1 MPIIEILM
9 NEEKCVGTIT
19 IGRESVKENINTLL
33 SGAKDNDVEA
43 YISL

>member
-1 MPIIEILM
+1 MAVIKSKQVL
-9 NEEKCVGTIT
+9 
-19 IGRESVKENINTLL
+19 ENINTLL